1 MKNFIKNKEVF
12 VLNYIAIGI
21 SLISFFLVF
30 FNLISLSNRPLV
42 IHFDDINGV
51 TKMGNFTDIISIAA
65 TGIIVTVLNF
75 FISIEVEKKDKFLAR
90 IISVV
95 SILFAVLLFIAFT
108 AILTMN

>member
-1 MKNFIKNKEVF
+1 MKNLIKNKDVF
-12 VLNYIAIGI
+12 VLNYVAISI
-21 SLISFFLVF
+21 SLVSFFFVF
-30 FNLISLSNRPLV
+30 FNLINLFNRSLV
-42 IHFDDINGV
+42 VHFDDINGV
-51 TKMGNFTDIISIAA
+51 TKMGNFTDIILIAV

-90 IISVV
+90 IISIV